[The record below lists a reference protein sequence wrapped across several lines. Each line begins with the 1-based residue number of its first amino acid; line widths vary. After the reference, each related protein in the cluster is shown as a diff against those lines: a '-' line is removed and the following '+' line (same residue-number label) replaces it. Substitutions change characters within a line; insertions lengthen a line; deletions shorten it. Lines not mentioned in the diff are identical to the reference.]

1 MEVDHGLI
9 LEDYHPVEKAPC
21 FHPMEVDPKDL
32 LAIGIGISHWLLEI
46 GVPRPQLEDHHPLET
61 RKVHFP

>member
-9 LEDYHPVEKAPC
+9 LEDYHPLEKAPC

-32 LAIGIGISHWLLEI
+32 LAIGILAI
-46 GVPRPQLEDHHPLET
+46 GYWRLVYRPQLEDHHPLET